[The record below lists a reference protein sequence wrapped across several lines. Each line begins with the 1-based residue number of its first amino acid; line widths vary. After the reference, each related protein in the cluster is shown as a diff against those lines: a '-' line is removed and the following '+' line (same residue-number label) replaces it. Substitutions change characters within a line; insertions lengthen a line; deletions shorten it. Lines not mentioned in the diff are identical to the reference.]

1 MEGLQGLSLFRS
13 ILTVLAVLLLAY
25 YCSRFLGKR
34 GTRFS
39 AQRNM
44 KVIEQLPAGQGR
56 ILLLKVG
63 EHVYLVG
70 VSHAGIQLL
79 TELEKDIQLDE
90 TLPFGE
96 GSRGEKS
103 PLQKNLEKC
112 AGNALDWTGEFLKKK
127 AGRLKTASQQGTAP
141 YEVLPGGLPPKGQ
154 PFQEILQS
162 RAAAV
167 QDMASIPAVPE
178 HVPDPAAAVPE
189 HVPDLAVPERAGSL
203 ATGERA
209 GSQAALES
217 TGSPAAPK
225 SAPIAADQ
233 GDTGPRPIEGG
244 EKDG

>member
-1 MEGLQGLSLFRS
+1 MEGLEGLSLFRS

-167 QDMASIPAVPE
+167 QDMAVPE